1 MFIRSIS
8 VQNFKTL
15 ELDEFE
21 FKDYNII
28 IGPNSAG
35 KSNLVSFFKFIA
47 DIINDDLESA
57 ISRQGGVKNILN
69 FNQNSNEIS
78 FKLKFSEKIK
88 PYDKIAFN
96 RPVDVIYT
104 TKIRFENN
112 SPIILEE
119 KINLNFLYSEEM
131 NIQETIPE
139 EIIKEINQKIN
150 ANDNEIYQK
159 IPHELMD
166 LEFYTITAERIN
178 NEISIT
184 TTYPDENDLNIRLMN
199 SLQSIRTIF
208 ERKSYKDNSLFL
220 SDYNFILG
228 KLSTIRVFD
237 IDTKTIMKPSSQK
250 SEKYLVP
257 SGQNLVNRLEKIFY
271 DNKKKKDFLNMYQS
285 FLPYVKGAKIERENS
300 NYSSLYI
307 DEMYNDNPTPPEL
320 ISDGTLGIVAIIM
333 TLYYEDLDITLLE
346 EPEKYLH
353 PEIIRKLANA
363 IEDTSMYKQV
373 IITTHSSELLKHM
386 KKEHVIFVSREQN
399 GLSKFIYPSTDEK
412 VKEFMSNDLQL
423 EDLFINN
430 FLGVI

>member
-1 MFIRSIS
+1 
-8 VQNFKTL
+8 
-15 ELDEFE
+15 
-21 FKDYNII
+21 
-28 IGPNSAG
+28 
-35 KSNLVSFFKFIA
+35 
-47 DIINDDLESA
+47 
-57 ISRQGGVKNILN
+57 
-69 FNQNSNEIS
+69 
-78 FKLKFSEKIK
+78 
-88 PYDKIAFN
+88 
-96 RPVDVIYT
+96 
-104 TKIRFENN
+104 
-112 SPIILEE
+112 
-119 KINLNFLYSEEM
+119 
-131 NIQETIPE
+131 
-139 EIIKEINQKIN
+139 
-150 ANDNEIYQK
+150 
-159 IPHELMD
+159 
-166 LEFYTITAERIN
+166 
-178 NEISIT
+178 
-184 TTYPDENDLNIRLMN
+184 
-199 SLQSIRTIF
+199 
-208 ERKSYKDNSLFL
+208 
-220 SDYNFILG
+220 
-228 KLSTIRVFD
+228 
-237 IDTKTIMKPSSQK
+237 
-250 SEKYLVP
+250 
-257 SGQNLVNRLEKIFY
+257 
-271 DNKKKKDFLNMYQS
+271 MYQS